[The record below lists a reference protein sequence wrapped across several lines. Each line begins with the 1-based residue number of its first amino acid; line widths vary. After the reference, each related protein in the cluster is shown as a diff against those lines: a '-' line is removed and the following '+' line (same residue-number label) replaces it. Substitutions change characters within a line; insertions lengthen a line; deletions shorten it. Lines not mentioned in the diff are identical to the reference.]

1 MANTDNSNDRIP
13 VATVIVPRTMD
24 LGGFEVRRALPT
36 QDRRMIG
43 PFIFFDQMGPG
54 EFLTGRGLDVR
65 PHPHI
70 GLATVTYLFRGEIL
84 HRDTLGSSQP
94 IQPGAVNW
102 MTAGRGIAHSE
113 RTDPA
118 LRTHAN
124 PLFGIQS
131 WLALPRAHEETQPS
145 FVHHPASTLPVLEDG
160 GARIRL
166 IAGEAWGERAPV
178 AVLSPLF
185 YADVE
190 LARDVVAALP
200 DEHEERAAYVLSGI
214 VEIAGTRYDPGR
226 LLIFRPGD
234 RMTLAARD
242 GAARVLLLGGAPMD
256 GPRHLYWNF
265 VSSSRERI
273 EAAKADWTSG
283 RFGKVPGDAEEF
295 IPLPETVRVKT
306 GRAANDGSPAA

>member
-1 MANTDNSNDRIP
+1 MTNTANPVDRPP
-13 VATVIVPRTMD
+13 VAAVIIPRTAD

-36 QDRRMIG
+36 QDRRMVG

-54 EFLTGRGLDVR
+54 EFLIGHGLDVR

-84 HRDTLGSSQP
+84 HRDTLGSRQA
-94 IQPGAVNW
+94 IQPGDVNW

-113 RTDPA
+113 RTDPV

-131 WLALPRAHEETQPS
+131 WIALPRVHEETVPS
-145 FVHHPASTLPVLEDG
+145 FVHHPAATLPTLDDG
-160 GARIRL
+160 GTRIRL
-166 IAGEAWGERAPV
+166 IAGDAWGEHAPV

-185 YADVE
+185 YADVA
-190 LARDVVAALP
+190 LVRDSAVALP
-200 DEHEERAAYVLSGI
+200 DEYEERAAYVLSGT
-214 VEIAGTRYDPGR
+214 VDVAGTRFEAGR

-242 GAARVLLLGGAPMD
+242 GAARLLLLGGAPMD
-256 GPRHLYWNF
+256 GPRHLFWNF
-265 VSSSRERI
+265 VSSSNEMI
-273 EAAKADWTSG
+273 EKAKTDWTNG
-283 RFGKVPGDAEEF
+283 RFGKIPGDGDEF
-295 IPLPETVRVKT
+295 IPLPEPVRAKA
-306 GRAANDGSPAA
+306 GRASGEGSPPS